1 MSDKPLEPNE
11 TLRRLAVYCAE
22 MCKRGMGRFVIFTDY
37 DDTALRCADVLTGIE
52 QLEAVAEAAKDL
64 MTDLEDDDS
73 QVAALKRALKD
84 AQQAKGDGD
93 ESPNRG

>member
-1 MSDKPLEPNE
+1 MTEPLGPPE

-52 QLEAVAEAAKDL
+52 
-64 MTDLEDDDS
+64 
-73 QVAALKRALKD
+73 
-84 AQQAKGDGD
+84 
-93 ESPNRG
+93 